1 MAAAVKVQTLPVQVA
16 ALLVQRIVNGELR
29 DGHAPS
35 EMDICREFGLSRSVA
50 RETFKLLSSLD
61 IIDVAQGRR
70 NAVRPIAEWDY
81 LNPLLVEWLPED
93 HVDQLLKELHEMRLL
108 LEPELAAKAAAAISD
123 DALALLRSELERMAS
138 LETDP
143 DNYLEVDL
151 AFHMAICQAAD
162 NRILDRIMYSAR
174 WLLSASRRVTN
185 RHNELHKVT
194 QAHARIFAAIEA
206 HDPEAARQAM
216 RTHLQPS
223 FPVGTASQKRGK
235 GPRGVS
241 ELPRLRAATTRSGP
255 SSPSP
260 ASH

>member
-1 MAAAVKVQTLPVQVA
+1 MVSTHQLTAAVKVQTLPVQVA
-16 ALLVQRIVNGELR
+16 ARLVQRIVNGELR

-35 EMDICREFGLSRSVA
+35 EMEISREFGLSRSVA
-50 RETFKLLSSLD
+50 RETFKLLASLD

-81 LNPLLVEWLPED
+81 LNPLLLEWLPED
-93 HVDQLLKELHEMRLL
+93 HVDQLLRELHEMRLL
-108 LEPELAAKAAAAISD
+108 LEPELAAKAGITD

-151 AFHMAICQAAD
+151 AFHMAICHAAD

-185 RHNELHKVT
+185 RHNSLHKAT
-194 QAHARIFAAIEA
+194 HAHARIFAAIEA
-206 HDPEAARQAM
+206 RDAEAARQAM
-216 RTHLQPS
+216 RDHLQPN
-223 FPVGTASQKRGK
+223 FPSA
-235 GPRGVS
+235 PR
-241 ELPRLRAATTRSGP
+241 TRN
-255 SSPSP
+255 
-260 ASH
+260 A

>member
-1 MAAAVKVQTLPVQVA
+1 MVRTHQAVEAVKIQTLPVQVA
-16 ALLVQRIVNGELR
+16 ARLVQRIVNDEFR

-35 EMDICREFGLSRSVA
+35 EMDISREFGLSRSVA
-50 RETFKLLSSLD
+50 RETFKLLASLD

-81 LNPLLVEWLPED
+81 LNPLLAEWLPEE
-93 HVDQLLKELHEMRLL
+93 HVEELLRELHEMRLL
-108 LEPELAAKAAAAISD
+108 LEPELAAKAAAGISD

-185 RHNELHKVT
+185 RHNSLHKAT
-194 QAHARIFAAIEA
+194 RAHARIFAAIEA
-206 HDPEAARQAM
+206 RDAEAARQAM
-216 RTHLQPS
+216 RDHLQPN
-223 FPVGTASQKRGK
+223 FPARTADEKRVK
-235 GPRGVS
+235 GLRGVS
-241 ELPRLRAATTRSGP
+241 E
-255 SSPSP
+255 
-260 ASH
+260 

>member
-1 MAAAVKVQTLPVQVA
+1 M
-16 ALLVQRIVNGELR
+16 QRIVNGELR

-35 EMDICREFGLSRSVA
+35 EMEISREFGLSRSVA
-50 RETFKLLSSLD
+50 RETFKLLASLD
-61 IIDVAQGRR
+61 IIDVAHGRR

-81 LNPLLVEWLPED
+81 LNPLLAEWLPED
-93 HVDQLLKELHEMRLL
+93 HVDQLLRELHEMRLL

-185 RHNELHKVT
+185 RHNALHKVT
-194 QAHARIFAAIEA
+194 EAHARIFAAIEA
-206 HDPEAARQAM
+206 RDAEAARQAM
-216 RTHLQPS
+216 RDHLQPN
-223 FPVGTASQKRGK
+223 FPVPTVNGKQVKGLRGAS
-235 GPRGVS
+235 
-241 ELPRLRAATTRSGP
+241 E
-255 SSPSP
+255 
-260 ASH
+260 

>member
-16 ALLVQRIVNGELR
+16 ARLVQRIVNGELR

-35 EMDICREFGLSRSVA
+35 EMEISREFGLSRSVA
-50 RETFKLLSSLD
+50 RETFKLLASLD
-61 IIDVAQGRR
+61 IIDVAHGRR

-81 LNPLLVEWLPED
+81 LNPLLTEWLPED
-93 HVDQLLKELHEMRLL
+93 HVDQLLRELHEMRLL

-185 RHNELHKVT
+185 RHNALHKVT
-194 QAHARIFAAIEA
+194 EAHARIFAAIEA
-206 HDPEAARQAM
+206 RDAEAARQAM
-216 RTHLQPS
+216 RDHLQPN
-223 FPVGTASQKRGK
+223 FPVPTVNGKQVKGLRGAS
-235 GPRGVS
+235 
-241 ELPRLRAATTRSGP
+241 E
-255 SSPSP
+255 
-260 ASH
+260 